1 MLSEPRHGEKA
12 GINFRLVLFF
22 RSTKRFGPEARRFEH
37 LAFLNFAQNVVCF
50 VWSFISERPLPPF
63 RAAWLCSYISRH
75 VVVIDSAELGV
86 DRARNIS
93 EFVVRTN
100 AVIKLWSGGSSSAGR
115 APLWKYWGVS
125 VTNTIGPTMGIEALK
140 YISYPAQVWLWLPF
154 PSQLPSLLCELS
166 RLPCS

>member
-1 MLSEPRHGEKA
+1 M
-12 GINFRLVLFF
+12 
-22 RSTKRFGPEARRFEH
+22 
-37 LAFLNFAQNVVCF
+37 
-50 VWSFISERPLPPF
+50 
-63 RAAWLCSYISRH
+63 
-75 VVVIDSAELGV
+75 IDSAELGV

-140 YISYPAQVWLWLPF
+140 YISYPAQVWLRLLF
-154 PSQLPSLLCELS
+154 PSQFALLVCELS
-166 RLPCS
+166 RLLYLSLGALLC